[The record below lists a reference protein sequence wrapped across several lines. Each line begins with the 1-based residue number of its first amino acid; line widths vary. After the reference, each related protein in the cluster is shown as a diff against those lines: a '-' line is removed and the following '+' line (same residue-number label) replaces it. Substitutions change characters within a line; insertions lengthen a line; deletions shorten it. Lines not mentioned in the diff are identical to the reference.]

1 MHLIDLRSDVLWCFT
16 PFYLYT
22 LTIVVLNCLLVLLVL
37 NSSDP
42 KEKEIMHLVS
52 TIKFFCVCKNKSETR
67 MTASVL
73 K

>member
-1 MHLIDLRSDVLWCFT
+1 MSVHLIDLRSDFLWCFT

-42 KEKEIMHLVS
+42 KGKKSFYAFSINNKVLL
-52 TIKFFCVCKNKSETR
+52 CK
-67 MTASVL
+67 
-73 K
+73 